1 MCIRD
6 REDLESAVEIN
17 FYNRTYEPVAVHLTP
32 DRVLLLKVSV
42 NRQGDEPRFVG
53 LDVSIPDLEINGER
67 GPVIVKLP
75 TQRAVPAVI
84 DAMKRALNTHPGTTE
99 VQLHLQSP
107 SKVLVM
113 ELGDNFRVNASPSL
127 FADLKA
133 LLGPGC
139 LG

>member
-1 MCIRD
+1 M
-6 REDLESAVEIN
+6 
-17 FYNRTYEPVAVHLTP
+17 
-32 DRVLLLKVSV
+32 LKVSV